1 MGAVAHDRK
10 AALDIGV
17 EERVVSGE
25 HGQRVRDLPLAVKV
39 PSAEVHV
46 GDVGLVVLR
55 VATLARR
62 PLPLGAV
69 S

>member
-17 EERVVSGE
+17 EERVVGGE

-46 GDVGLVVLR
+46 RIGVQPD
-55 VATLARR
+55 LA
-62 PLPLGAV
+62 AQQT
-69 S
+69 